1 MKEKELRKLCR
12 QILSPERYDHTLR
25 VVDLSKLL
33 ALRYGEDARKAKT
46 AAYFHDL
53 GYFLG
58 RSKKD
63 RALSHAKISERFAK
77 KQGIT
82 DSEVLEAIRVH
93 TTGQRGM
100 STLAKILFVA
110 DAAEPGRTYPGVE
123 QIRRESFRS
132 LDRAILMIIK
142 RTREHLHTKKKRLS
156 RKTVQLEKELLK
168 NMKEDH

>member
-63 RALSHAKISERFAK
+63 RALSHAKISERFAR

-93 TTGQRGM
+93 TTGQRG
-100 STLAKILFVA
+100 
-110 DAAEPGRTYPGVE
+110 
-123 QIRRESFRS
+123 
-132 LDRAILMIIK
+132 
-142 RTREHLHTKKKRLS
+142 
-156 RKTVQLEKELLK
+156 
-168 NMKEDH
+168 